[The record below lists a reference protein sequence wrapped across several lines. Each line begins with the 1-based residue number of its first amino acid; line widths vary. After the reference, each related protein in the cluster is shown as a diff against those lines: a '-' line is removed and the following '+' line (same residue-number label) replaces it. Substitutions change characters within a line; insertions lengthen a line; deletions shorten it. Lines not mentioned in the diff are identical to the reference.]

1 MEYQDFERC
10 KKCGGKCCAIYEE
23 NIWCI
28 DCGSF
33 REWRNLFHRKTR
45 QYHKRPLF
53 NPLKAWQLRTEEKRL
68 QYRNE
73 LIAKG
78 INPEMCE
85 YWDKDTGCI
94 ISWENRPAKCKEFI
108 CNDWKK
114 ELESSNKGLSI

>member
-53 NPLKAWQLRTEEKRL
+53 SPLKAWQLGTEEKRL

-73 LIAKG
+73 LMAKG

-108 CNDWKK
+108 CND
-114 ELESSNKGLSI
+114 